1 MKDQD
6 TFQRLPCQRE
16 SLLNIGCIEFKKV
29 INDFVLHQIG
39 LRICLRIWEEYAKVR
54 FSNCFRG

>member
-29 INDFVLHQIG
+29 INDFVLHQIS
-39 LRICLRIWEEYAKVR
+39 LRIWEEYAKVR
-54 FSNCFRG
+54 FSNCFPG